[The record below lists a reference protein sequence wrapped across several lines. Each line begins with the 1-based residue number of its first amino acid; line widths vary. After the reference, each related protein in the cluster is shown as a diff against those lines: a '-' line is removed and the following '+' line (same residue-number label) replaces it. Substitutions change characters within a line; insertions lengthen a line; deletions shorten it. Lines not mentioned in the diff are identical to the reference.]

1 MQLGV
6 ILTGLALITGA
17 LLVDPGFAQLNRMRL
32 SLAYRFEGRLSVFQF
47 FDLRHLIIGVVN
59 QSAAMPTIARDTN
72 SDSVNGIIFVLG
84 HTSTFQKGKFSQTQ
98 LP

>member
-1 MQLGV
+1 MQLCL
-6 ILTGLALITGA
+6 ILTGPALITGA

-72 SDSVNGIIFVLG
+72 SDPVNGIIFVLG
-84 HTSTFQKGKFSQTQ
+84 HTSTFR
-98 LP
+98 